1 MFDLDQYRAAR
12 ARAVTAG
19 REDRTV
25 IALEGA
31 DRLSFLH
38 SLLSNDID
46 RLPPGSGCYAA
57 YLTPQGRMISDM
69 SVLNA
74 GDPVLLDVPS
84 ASKATLLSR
93 LDRSLFSEDVRL
105 SDRTDSLAIIGVY
118 GPKAADAFGVEEG
131 CQSIGPEL
139 LAMDEHDNRRLS
151 VAGVELLVARSNE
164 CGVPGFEMYVDRA
177 RAAGVRKAM
186 IAADVLEVGAEVLE
200 VLRVENGR
208 PRWGLD
214 MDEETIPLEAGIEGR
229 AISFTKGCY
238 VGQEVI
244 VRILHR
250 GHGRVARRFV
260 GLRVAADEPASRGD
274 AIRSGDKDIGRVTSA
289 ALSPLAGS
297 IALGYVQRDF
307 VAPGTQLSIVR
318 GSQPVAA
325 VVADL
330 PFVKP

>member
-1 MFDLDQYRAAR
+1 MFDPDQYRAAR
-12 ARAVTAG
+12 ARAVTAS
-19 REDRTV
+19 REDRAV
-25 IALEGA
+25 IALEGV

-38 SLLSNDID
+38 SLLSNDIE
-46 RLPPGSGCYAA
+46 RLQPGSGCYAA

-69 SVLNA
+69 SVLNV
-74 GDPVLLDVPS
+74 GDAVLLDVPS
-84 ASKATLLSR
+84 ASKAKLLSR

-105 SDRTDSLAIIGVY
+105 TDRTDSLAVIGVY
-118 GPKAADAFGVEEG
+118 GPTAADAFGAEDG

-151 VAGVELLVARSNE
+151 VAGVELLVARSDE

-177 RAAGVRKAM
+177 RAAGIGKAM
-186 IAADVLEVGAEVLE
+186 MAAGVLEAGAEVLD
-200 VLRVENGR
+200 VLRIENGR
-208 PRWGLD
+208 PRWGID

-250 GHGRVARRFV
+250 GHGRVARRLV
-260 GLRVAADEPASRGD
+260 GLNVAADASASRGD

-289 ALSPLAGS
+289 AFSPLAGS

-307 VAPGTQLSIVR
+307 VAPGTHLTIVR
-318 GSQPVAA
+318 ASPLAA

-330 PFVKP
+330 PFVTP